1 MKHKWTSNLS
11 LKFLSLFVAF
21 LIWLLVANVNNPT
34 RSLLYRD
41 VKIDIINED
50 SVTEIDKVLDIVS
63 EDTVTIKV
71 TAPKYVHETL
81 TKDSF
86 TVIAD
91 MENLS
96 AMNTVPLTVTCSN
109 PSVSWANMEIVP
121 STLKVE
127 LEQKKQSEF
136 AVSVELV
143 GVQEEGY
150 SIGRT
155 EIVQG
160 KSVQIAGP
168 ESIINRIGQVIASI
182 NISQINSDQRL
193 AGKLEVRDKN
203 GDPVSLDRLQIM
215 DSSGVLISDNKVMVD
230 VSLWEER
237 SIPIGIEVSGTP
249 ADGYRLTKV
258 AAVPDSVKLAG
269 TERAFESLGD
279 TLTLKDIV
287 SVEGVSESFTQS
299 VDLTETI
306 AELPELK
313 LVEEADPVV
322 NVSVQVEK
330 TGDHTLF
337 IPLSSLEVLNRPGS
351 MVLTFSPADQIQ
363 VTLHSDDEDT
373 EVGLSDIRASIDLSA
388 CAEEGTYEI
397 PVEIEVPKGYTL
409 VSEVKLVVT
418 STKPAIKTPD
428 SEKK

>member
-1 MKHKWTSNLS
+1 MKRKWTGNLS

-21 LIWLLVANVNNPT
+21 LIWLLVANVSNPT
-34 RSLLYRD
+34 RAQLYRD
-41 VKIDIINED
+41 VKINIINED

-71 TAPKYVHETL
+71 TAPKNVQETL

-136 AVSVELV
+136 AVSIELV

-150 SIGRT
+150 SIGRA

-168 ESIINRIGQVIASI
+168 ESIINRIGQVVASI

-215 DSSGVLISDNKVMVD
+215 DSSGVLISDNKVLVD

-237 SIPIGIEVSGTP
+237 SIPIAIEVSGTP

-269 TERAFESLGD
+269 TEQAFESLGD
-279 TLTLKDIV
+279 TLTLTDLV
-287 SVEGVSESFTQS
+287 SVEGVSESFTEA

-306 AELPELK
+306 ADFPELK
-313 LVEEADPVV
+313 LVEEADPVI

-330 TGDHTLF
+330 TGDHTLL
-337 IPLSSLEVLNRPGS
+337 IPLSSLEVLNRPDN

-363 VTLHSDDEDT
+363 VTLHSDDGEAT
-373 EVGLSDIRASIDLSA
+373 VGLSDIRASIDLSV
-388 CAEEGTYEI
+388 CENEGTYEI

-418 STKPAIKTPD
+418 SAKPSIETPD
-428 SEKK
+428 SGRE

>member
-34 RSLLYRD
+34 RAQLYRD

-71 TAPKYVHETL
+71 TAPKYVRETL

-136 AVSVELV
+136 AVGIELV

-168 ESIINRIGQVIASI
+168 ESIINRIGQVTASI

-193 AGKLEVRDKN
+193 TGKLEVRDKN
-203 GDPVSLDRLQIM
+203 GDPVSLNRLQIM
-215 DSSGVLISDNKVMVD
+215 DASGVLISDNKVMVD

-237 SIPIGIEVSGTP
+237 SIPIGVEVSGTP

-269 TERAFESLGD
+269 TEQAFETLGD
-279 TLTLKDIV
+279 TLTLTDMV
-287 SVEGVSESFTQS
+287 SVEGVSESFTEP

-306 AELPELK
+306 ADLPELK

-330 TGDHTLF
+330 TGDHTLS
-337 IPLSSLEVLNRPGS
+337 IPLSSLEVLNRPDS

-363 VTLHSDDEDT
+363 VTLHSDDEGAA
-373 EVGLSDIRASIDLSA
+373 VGLSDIRASIDLSV
-388 CAEEGTYEI
+388 CAKEGTYEI
-397 PVEIEVPKGYTL
+397 PVEIKLPKGYTL

-418 STKPAIKTPD
+418 SAKPAIKLTD
-428 SEKK
+428 SEKR

>member
-269 TERAFESLGD
+269 TEQAFESLGD

-287 SVEGVSESFTQS
+287 SVEGVSESFTQP

-306 AELPELK
+306 ADLPELK

-330 TGDHTLF
+330 TGDHTLS
-337 IPLSSLEVLNRPGS
+337 IPLSSLEVLNRPSS

-363 VTLHSDDEDT
+363 VTLHSDDGDT

-418 STKPAIKTPD
+418 SVKPAIKTTE
-428 SEKK
+428 SEKQ

>member
-269 TERAFESLGD
+269 TEQAFESLGD

-287 SVEGVSESFTQS
+287 SVEGVSESFTQP

-306 AELPELK
+306 ADLPELK

-330 TGDHTLF
+330 TGDHTLS
-337 IPLSSLEVLNRPGS
+337 IPLSSLEVLNRPSS
-351 MVLTFSPADQIQ
+351 MVLSFSPADQIQ
-363 VTLHSDDEDT
+363 VTLHSDDGDT

-418 STKPAIKTPD
+418 SVKPAIKTTE
-428 SEKK
+428 SEKQ

>member
-203 GDPVSLDRLQIM
+203 GRPRIAGSSADHG
-215 DSSGVLISDNKVMVD
+215 SSGVLFRI
-230 VSLWEER
+230 
-237 SIPIGIEVSGTP
+237 
-249 ADGYRLTKV
+249 
-258 AAVPDSVKLAG
+258 
-269 TERAFESLGD
+269 
-279 TLTLKDIV
+279 
-287 SVEGVSESFTQS
+287 
-299 VDLTETI
+299 
-306 AELPELK
+306 
-313 LVEEADPVV
+313 
-322 NVSVQVEK
+322 
-330 TGDHTLF
+330 
-337 IPLSSLEVLNRPGS
+337 
-351 MVLTFSPADQIQ
+351 
-363 VTLHSDDEDT
+363 
-373 EVGLSDIRASIDLSA
+373 
-388 CAEEGTYEI
+388 
-397 PVEIEVPKGYTL
+397 
-409 VSEVKLVVT
+409 
-418 STKPAIKTPD
+418 IK
-428 SEKK
+428 

>member
-269 TERAFESLGD
+269 TEQAFESLGD

-287 SVEGVSESFTQS
+287 SVEGVSESFTQP

-306 AELPELK
+306 ADLPELK

-330 TGDHTLF
+330 TGDHTLS
-337 IPLSSLEVLNRPGS
+337 IPLSSLEVLNRPSS

-363 VTLHSDDEDT
+363 VTLHSDDGDT
-373 EVGLSDIRASIDLSA
+373 EVGLSDIRASIDLSV

-418 STKPAIKTPD
+418 SVKPAIKTTE
-428 SEKK
+428 SEKQ

>member
-96 AMNTVPLTVTCSN
+96 AMNAVPLTVTCSN

-269 TERAFESLGD
+269 TEQAFESLGD

-287 SVEGVSESFTQS
+287 SVEGVSESFTQP

-306 AELPELK
+306 ADLPELK

-330 TGDHTLF
+330 TGDHTLS
-337 IPLSSLEVLNRPGS
+337 IPLSSLEVLNRPSS

-363 VTLHSDDEDT
+363 VTLHSDDGDT

-418 STKPAIKTPD
+418 SVKPAIKTTE
-428 SEKK
+428 SEKQ

>member
-50 SVTEIDKVLDIVS
+50 SVTEIDKGLDIVS

-269 TERAFESLGD
+269 TEQAFESLGD

-287 SVEGVSESFTQS
+287 SVEGVSESFTQP

-306 AELPELK
+306 ADLPELK

-330 TGDHTLF
+330 TGDHTLS
-337 IPLSSLEVLNRPGS
+337 IPLSSLEVLNRPSS

-363 VTLHSDDEDT
+363 VTLHSDDGDP

-418 STKPAIKTPD
+418 SVKPAIKTTE
-428 SEKK
+428 SEKQ

>member
-91 MENLS
+91 MENLG

-269 TERAFESLGD
+269 TEQAFESLGD

-287 SVEGVSESFTQS
+287 SVEGVSESFTQP

-306 AELPELK
+306 ADLPELK

-330 TGDHTLF
+330 TGDHTLS
-337 IPLSSLEVLNRPGS
+337 IPLSSLEVLNRPSS

-363 VTLHSDDEDT
+363 VTLHSDDGDT

-418 STKPAIKTPD
+418 SVKPAIKTTE
-428 SEKK
+428 SEKQ

>member
-127 LEQKKQSEF
+127 L
-136 AVSVELV
+136 VWELADFFNGLMV
-143 GVQEEGY
+143 IPNALALLALSGV
-150 SIGRT
+150 
-155 EIVQG
+155 V
-160 KSVQIAGP
+160 VQI
-168 ESIINRIGQVIASI
+168 SKKF
-182 NISQINSDQRL
+182 
-193 AGKLEVRDKN
+193 GKK
-203 GDPVSLDRLQIM
+203 
-215 DSSGVLISDNKVMVD
+215 K
-230 VSLWEER
+230 
-237 SIPIGIEVSGTP
+237 
-249 ADGYRLTKV
+249 
-258 AAVPDSVKLAG
+258 
-269 TERAFESLGD
+269 
-279 TLTLKDIV
+279 
-287 SVEGVSESFTQS
+287 
-299 VDLTETI
+299 
-306 AELPELK
+306 
-313 LVEEADPVV
+313 
-322 NVSVQVEK
+322 EK
-330 TGDHTLF
+330 
-337 IPLSSLEVLNRPGS
+337 
-351 MVLTFSPADQIQ
+351 
-363 VTLHSDDEDT
+363 
-373 EVGLSDIRASIDLSA
+373 
-388 CAEEGTYEI
+388 
-397 PVEIEVPKGYTL
+397 
-409 VSEVKLVVT
+409 
-418 STKPAIKTPD
+418 
-428 SEKK
+428 

>member
-249 ADGYRLTKV
+249 ADGYRLTKM

-269 TERAFESLGD
+269 TEQAFESLGD

-287 SVEGVSESFTQS
+287 SVEGVSESFTQP

-306 AELPELK
+306 ADLPELK

-330 TGDHTLF
+330 TGDHTLS
-337 IPLSSLEVLNRPGS
+337 IPLSSLEVLNRPSS

-363 VTLHSDDEDT
+363 VTLHSDDGDT

-418 STKPAIKTPD
+418 SVKPAIKTTE
-428 SEKK
+428 SEKQ

>member
-136 AVSVELV
+136 AVVLSWSECKKRD
-143 GVQEEGY
+143 
-150 SIGRT
+150 I
-155 EIVQG
+155 
-160 KSVQIAGP
+160 P
-168 ESIINRIGQVIASI
+168 
-182 NISQINSDQRL
+182 L
-193 AGKLEVRDKN
+193 AGQK
-203 GDPVSLDRLQIM
+203 S
-215 DSSGVLISDNKVMVD
+215 
-230 VSLWEER
+230 
-237 SIPIGIEVSGTP
+237 
-249 ADGYRLTKV
+249 YR
-258 AAVPDSVKLAG
+258 
-269 TERAFESLGD
+269 ERACR
-279 TLTLKDIV
+279 
-287 SVEGVSESFTQS
+287 
-299 VDLTETI
+299 
-306 AELPELK
+306 LPDRK
-313 LVEEADPVV
+313 
-322 NVSVQVEK
+322 
-330 TGDHTLF
+330 
-337 IPLSSLEVLNRPGS
+337 VLLIGS
-351 MVLTFSPADQIQ
+351 
-363 VTLHSDDEDT
+363 
-373 EVGLSDIRASIDLSA
+373 G
-388 CAEEGTYEI
+388 
-397 PVEIEVPKGYTL
+397 K
-409 VSEVKLVVT
+409 
-418 STKPAIKTPD
+418 
-428 SEKK
+428 

>member
-34 RSLLYRD
+34 RAQLYRD

-71 TAPKYVHETL
+71 TAPKYVRETL

-136 AVSVELV
+136 AVSIELV

-168 ESIINRIGQVIASI
+168 ESIINRIGQVTASI

-193 AGKLEVRDKN
+193 TGKLEVRDKN

-215 DSSGVLISDNKVMVD
+215 DASGVLISDNKVMVD

-269 TERAFESLGD
+269 TERAFEALGD
-279 TLTLKDIV
+279 TLTLTDMV
-287 SVEGVSESFTQS
+287 SVEGVSESFTEP

-306 AELPELK
+306 ADLPELK

-330 TGDHTLF
+330 TGDHTLS
-337 IPLSSLEVLNRPGS
+337 IPLSSLEVLNRPDS

-363 VTLHSDDEDT
+363 VTLHSDDE
-373 EVGLSDIRASIDLSA
+373 EANVGLSDIRASIDLSA
-388 CAEEGTYEI
+388 CAKEGTYEI
-397 PVEIEVPKGYTL
+397 PVEIELPKGYTL

-418 STKPAIKTPD
+418 SAKPAIKTTD

>member
-269 TERAFESLGD
+269 TEQAFESLGD

-287 SVEGVSESFTQS
+287 SVEGVSESFTQP

-306 AELPELK
+306 ADLPELK

-330 TGDHTLF
+330 TGDHILS
-337 IPLSSLEVLNRPGS
+337 IPLSSLEVLNRPSS

-363 VTLHSDDEDT
+363 VTLHSDDGDT

-418 STKPAIKTPD
+418 SVKPAIKTTE
-428 SEKK
+428 SEKQ

>member
-34 RSLLYRD
+34 RAQLYRD

-71 TAPKYVHETL
+71 TAPKYVRETL

-136 AVSVELV
+136 AVGIELV

-168 ESIINRIGQVIASI
+168 ESIINRIGQVTASI

-193 AGKLEVRDKN
+193 TGKLEVRDKN
-203 GDPVSLDRLQIM
+203 GDPVSLNRLQIM
-215 DSSGVLISDNKVMVD
+215 DASGVLISDNKVMVD

-237 SIPIGIEVSGTP
+237 SIPIGVEVSGTP

-269 TERAFESLGD
+269 TEQAFEALGD
-279 TLTLKDIV
+279 TLTLTDMV
-287 SVEGVSESFTQS
+287 SVEGVSESFTEP

-306 AELPELK
+306 ADLPELK

-330 TGDHTLF
+330 TGDHTLS
-337 IPLSSLEVLNRPGS
+337 IPLSSLEVLNRPDS

-363 VTLHSDDEDT
+363 VTLHSDDEGAA
-373 EVGLSDIRASIDLSA
+373 VGLSDIRASIDLSV
-388 CAEEGTYEI
+388 CAKEGTYEI
-397 PVEIEVPKGYTL
+397 PVEIKLPKGYTL

-418 STKPAIKTPD
+418 SAKPAIKLTD
-428 SEKK
+428 SEKR

>member
-269 TERAFESLGD
+269 TEQAFESLGD
-279 TLTLKDIV
+279 TLTLRDIV
-287 SVEGVSESFTQS
+287 SVEGVSESFTQP

-306 AELPELK
+306 ADLPELK

-330 TGDHTLF
+330 TGDHTLS
-337 IPLSSLEVLNRPGS
+337 IPLSSLEVLNRPSS

-363 VTLHSDDEDT
+363 VTLHSDDGDT
-373 EVGLSDIRASIDLSA
+373 EVGLSDIRASIDLSV

-418 STKPAIKTPD
+418 SVKPAIKTTE
-428 SEKK
+428 SEKQ

>member
-203 GDPVSLDRLQIM
+203 GDPVSQDRLQIM

-269 TERAFESLGD
+269 TEQAFESLGD

-287 SVEGVSESFTQS
+287 SVEGVSESFTQP

-306 AELPELK
+306 ADLPELK

-330 TGDHTLF
+330 TGDHTLS
-337 IPLSSLEVLNRPGS
+337 IPLSSLEVLNRPSS

-363 VTLHSDDEDT
+363 VTLHSDDGDT

-418 STKPAIKTPD
+418 SVKPAIKTTE
-428 SEKK
+428 SEKQ

>member
-34 RSLLYRD
+34 RAQLYRD

-71 TAPKYVHETL
+71 TAPKYVRETL

-136 AVSVELV
+136 AVSIELV

-168 ESIINRIGQVIASI
+168 ESIINRIGQVTASI

-193 AGKLEVRDKN
+193 TGKLEVRDKN

-215 DSSGVLISDNKVMVD
+215 DASGVLISDNKVMVD

-237 SIPIGIEVSGTP
+237 SIPIGVEVSGTP

-269 TERAFESLGD
+269 TERAFEALGD
-279 TLTLKDIV
+279 TLTLTDMV
-287 SVEGVSESFTQS
+287 SVEGVSESFTEP

-306 AELPELK
+306 ADLPELK

-330 TGDHTLF
+330 TGDHTLS
-337 IPLSSLEVLNRPGS
+337 IPLSSLEVLNRPDS

-363 VTLHSDDEDT
+363 VTLHSDDEGAN
-373 EVGLSDIRASIDLSA
+373 VGLSDIRASIDLSA
-388 CAEEGTYEI
+388 CAKEGTYEI
-397 PVEIEVPKGYTL
+397 PVEIELPKGYTL

-418 STKPAIKTPD
+418 SVKPAIKTTD
-428 SEKK
+428 SEKR

>member
-34 RSLLYRD
+34 RAQLYRD

-71 TAPKYVHETL
+71 TAPKYVRETL

-136 AVSVELV
+136 AVSIELV

-168 ESIINRIGQVIASI
+168 ESIINRIGQVTASI

-193 AGKLEVRDKN
+193 TGKLEVRDKN

-215 DSSGVLISDNKVMVD
+215 DASGVLISDNKVMVD

-237 SIPIGIEVSGTP
+237 SIPIGVEVSGTP

-269 TERAFESLGD
+269 TERAFEALGD
-279 TLTLKDIV
+279 TLTLTDMV
-287 SVEGVSESFTQS
+287 SVEGVSESFTEP

-306 AELPELK
+306 ADLPELK

-330 TGDHTLF
+330 TGDHTLS
-337 IPLSSLEVLNRPGS
+337 IPLSSLEVLNRPDS

-363 VTLHSDDEDT
+363 VTLHSEDEGAT
-373 EVGLSDIRASIDLSA
+373 VGLSDIRASIDLSA
-388 CAEEGTYEI
+388 CAKEGTYEI
-397 PVEIEVPKGYTL
+397 PVEIKLPKGYTL

-418 STKPAIKTPD
+418 SAKPAIKTTD
-428 SEKK
+428 SEKR

>member
-34 RSLLYRD
+34 RAQLYRD

-71 TAPKYVHETL
+71 TAPKYVRETL

-269 TERAFESLGD
+269 TEQAFESLGD

-287 SVEGVSESFTQS
+287 SVEGVSESFTQP

-306 AELPELK
+306 ADLPELK

-330 TGDHTLF
+330 TGDHTLS
-337 IPLSSLEVLNRPGS
+337 IPLSSLEVLNRPDS

-363 VTLHSDDEDT
+363 VTLHSDDEGAT
-373 EVGLSDIRASIDLSA
+373 VGLSDIRASIDLSV

-418 STKPAIKTPD
+418 SVKPAIKTTE
-428 SEKK
+428 SEKQ

>member
-215 DSSGVLISDNKVMVD
+215 DSSGVLISHNKVMVD

-269 TERAFESLGD
+269 TEQAFESLGD

-287 SVEGVSESFTQS
+287 SVEGVSESFTQP

-306 AELPELK
+306 ADLPELK

-330 TGDHTLF
+330 TGDHTLS
-337 IPLSSLEVLNRPGS
+337 IPLSSLEVLNRPSS

-363 VTLHSDDEDT
+363 VTLHSDDGDT

-418 STKPAIKTPD
+418 SVKPAIKTTE
-428 SEKK
+428 SEKQ